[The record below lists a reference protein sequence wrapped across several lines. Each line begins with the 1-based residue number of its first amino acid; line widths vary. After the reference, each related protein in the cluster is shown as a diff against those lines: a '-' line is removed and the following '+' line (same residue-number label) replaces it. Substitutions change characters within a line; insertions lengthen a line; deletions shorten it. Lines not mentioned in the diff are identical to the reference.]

1 MKGKLTALILTLV
14 AGMFSTSSLF
24 AQEGLKM
31 GIVAIPQSTWMINQ
45 QDMEAPLDQFDYQ
58 LSWGM
63 AAGAMVGYNFND
75 HLGFRLNFLYSAQ
88 GQRYQAKNSLDSTI
102 NHVRRLNYLK
112 VPLMIG
118 FNTGTEFNKL
128 VFSFHA
134 GYQANVLINANYRND
149 DESYTPDE
157 ALWDDVTDYP
167 TNYQRY
173 SWLAHGPVVDF
184 GLDIKLTYNVMANIH
199 LRGDYTISDVE
210 NKNSAYKLWTN
221 GIPDDVTFYPSDRGI
236 TNNLNAGLMIGL
248 TYTFSSY

>member
-1 MKGKLTALILTLV
+1 MKGKLTALLLILV
-14 AGMFSTSSLF
+14 AGTMFHSSLQ
-24 AQEGLKM
+24 AQEGLKL
-31 GIVAIPQSTWMINQ
+31 GFVAIPQSTWMLNQ
-45 QDMEAPLDQFDYQ
+45 QDMEAAIDQFDYQ
-58 LSWGM
+58 LTWGM
-63 AAGAMVGYNFND
+63 AAGPMVGYNFSDKFGVRTNI
-75 HLGFRLNFLYSAQ
+75 LYSAQ
-88 GQRYQAKNSLDSTI
+88 GQRYQAENSEGTVI

-112 VPLMIG
+112 TPLLVG

-134 GYQANVLINANYRND
+134 GYQANFLINANYRND

-157 ALWDDVTDYP
+157 ALADDITDYP

-173 SWLAHGPVVDF
+173 SWFNHGPVVDF

-210 NKNSAYKLWTN
+210 NKNAAYKFWQFGT
-221 GIPDDVTFYPSDRGI
+221 PEDVTFYPSDRGI
-236 TNNLNAGLMIGL
+236 TNNLTGGLVIGL